1 MRLQML
7 LISATVCLLAACSGS
22 SHSDLEAFTQ
32 EVQRTPAPP
41 VKPAPEL
48 PELARVA
55 YTGREVRDPFVTA
68 PVQAR
73 AVDNVGGDCPQPD
86 LNRRQGELEGLALDQ
101 LTLSGTL
108 KSSNNVYSALLISN
122 TGRLYRVERGDYIG
136 LNRGEVIQITPQQ
149 VLLREWI
156 STGDGCWQRRDST
169 LQLLNSQRS
178 SDS

>member
-1 MRLQML
+1 MRFRLVL
-7 LISATVCLLAACSGS
+7 LSISISLLTACSGA
-22 SHSDLEAFTQ
+22 SHSDLEAFTE

-55 YTGREVRDPFVTA
+55 YTGRDVRDPFVST

-73 AVDNVGGDCPQPD
+73 AIDNIGGDCPQPD
-86 LNRRQGELEGLALDQ
+86 LNRRRGELEGLALDQ

-108 KSSNNVYSALLISN
+108 KSANNVYSALLISN

-169 LQLLNSQRS
+169 LQLLNSQGS